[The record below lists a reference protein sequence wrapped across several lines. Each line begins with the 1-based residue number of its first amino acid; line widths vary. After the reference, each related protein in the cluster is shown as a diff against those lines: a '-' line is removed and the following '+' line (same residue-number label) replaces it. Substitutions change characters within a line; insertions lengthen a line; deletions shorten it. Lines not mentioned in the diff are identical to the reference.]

1 MKPIN
6 EKELLDALK
15 SGSKPAF
22 EQLYKTHMTLLWHEA
37 YRILSDQQT
46 ADDVVQEL
54 FIELW
59 EKKLFGK
66 IESNLGG
73 YLFTCIR
80 RKCYKLQSRRRTFE
94 EIDPLLEN
102 AMQYEETQGQTTE
115 VNKRIAEAMAEMSPQ
130 SSKVFELYVL
140 EDKKRKEVALE
151 LGLSDNTV
159 KSYLAAAIKIARKK
173 LLIFRKNTPI

>member
-1 MKPIN
+1 MKLID

-15 SGSKPAF
+15 NGSKLAF
-22 EQLYKTHMTLLWHEA
+22 EQLYKTQMPLLWHEA
-37 YRILSDQQT
+37 YRIMGDQQT
-46 ADDVVQEL
+46 ADDAVQEL

-59 EKKLFGK
+59 EKKQFGK
-66 IESNLGG
+66 IESNIRA

-80 RKCYKLQSRRRTFE
+80 RKCYKLQTRKRTFE
-94 EIDPLLEN
+94 EIDPAMEN
-102 AMQYEETQGQTTE
+102 TIPYEETYDQTTD

-159 KSYLAAAIKIARKK
+159 KSYLATAIKIARKK
-173 LLIFRKNTPI
+173 LLMFKKNTPI